1 MSILFFGRYKE
12 KYSKKIFLLLKKN
25 FKNIDVVWSKT
36 YNEKISKKLKL
47 NYDYIFTFRSYLI
60 LKSKTIKKAKIAA
73 INFHPGP
80 PKYRGV
86 GCANYAIYEKSKYY
100 GVTAHL
106 IAPKIDSGK
115 IIDVIK
121 FKISQNISLKKLLPK
136 THFEQYKL
144 AKKIIIGIIQDK
156 NYLNNKI
163 KMNLRT
169 KWSKKIGKKKFLDRF
184 YKLNRINLT
193 KEEFDRYLR
202 STLYKDI
209 KPYINIKGKK
219 FTYDN

>member
-1 MSILFFGRYKE
+1 MKILFFGRFKE
-12 KYSKKIFLLLKKN
+12 KYSKKIYLLLKKN

-36 YNEKISKKLKL
+36 YNEKIKKKLKL

-60 LKSKTIKKAKIAA
+60 LKKNIIKKAKIAA
-73 INFHPGP
+73 INFHPAP

-106 IAPKIDSGK
+106 IVPKIDSGK

-121 FKISQNISLKKLLPK
+121 FKISKNISLRELLTT
-136 THFEQYKL
+136 THFKQFKL
-144 AKKIIIGIIQDK
+144 AEKIINRITEDK
-156 NYLNNKI
+156 NYLNDQIKKNSKI
-163 KMNLRT
+163 R
-169 KWSKKIGKKKFLDRF
+169 WSKKIGKKKELDRF

-193 KEEFDRYLR
+193 NEELDRYLR
-202 STLYKDI
+202 STLYKDF
-209 KPYINIKGKK
+209 KPYISIKGKK
-219 FTYDN
+219 FLYDN